1 MGLLFDPDAL
11 EGIPRRDVERLLTKI
26 DWLWEYRDRVRHS
39 PLRAN
44 LCGYFKRR
52 LGNYR
57 IIYTYNSN
65 PDDMVIHLVGLR
77 DDIYRQAL

>member
-11 EGIPRRDVERLLTKI
+11 EGIPRQDVERLLTKI

-44 LCGYFKRR
+44 LSG
-52 LGNYR
+52 
-57 IIYTYNSN
+57 
-65 PDDMVIHLVGLR
+65 
-77 DDIYRQAL
+77 